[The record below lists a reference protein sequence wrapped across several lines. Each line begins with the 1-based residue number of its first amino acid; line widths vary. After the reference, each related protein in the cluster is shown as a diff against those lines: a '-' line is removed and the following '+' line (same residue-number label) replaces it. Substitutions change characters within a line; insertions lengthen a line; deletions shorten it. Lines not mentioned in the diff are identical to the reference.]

1 MIRENKR
8 KLIFLILLNEMFEEP
23 GHLNYLKSEEDPVR
37 AKRNP
42 LTFLQK
48 AAAVLSLSSYNP
60 FRGLPV
66 YILPENVADLPSDEV
81 RRLYRFTWPE
91 IVKVFVELRLPEVI
105 YTKNRLVESGIR
117 ALMMVMRKF
126 AFPIRLQC
134 LAKAFGREYSQI
146 SRIISVTTDIIFKR
160 WAPIMLFDVR
170 RLSSETL
177 QRYGSAFKDAGL
189 PYENL
194 WGFIDGTIRKIC
206 RPSKN
211 QRIYY
216 SGHKRCHCLRYQN
229 VTTPDGLISSFYGPL
244 PGSNNDLNILDD
256 SGLSDIM
263 RRHCPDFHL
272 YGDAAYA
279 SRGPQFITA
288 FIPPSNEIERTI
300 NTVMNSYRT
309 EVEHSF
315 AVVNNSFA
323 YSDLRSSQKIYLT
336 SVIKD
341 YPVCILFCN
350 IMNTFRP
357 NQVSQRFK
365 MAPPSIQEYLNP

>member
-23 GHLNYLKSEEDPVR
+23 DHLNYLKSEEDPVR

-48 AAAVLSLSSYNP
+48 AAAVLSLSSCNP

-211 QRIYY
+211 QRI
-216 SGHKRCHCLRYQN
+216 
-229 VTTPDGLISSFYGPL
+229 
-244 PGSNNDLNILDD
+244 
-256 SGLSDIM
+256 
-263 RRHCPDFHL
+263 
-272 YGDAAYA
+272 
-279 SRGPQFITA
+279 
-288 FIPPSNEIERTI
+288 
-300 NTVMNSYRT
+300 
-309 EVEHSF
+309 
-315 AVVNNSFA
+315 
-323 YSDLRSSQKIYLT
+323 
-336 SVIKD
+336 
-341 YPVCILFCN
+341 
-350 IMNTFRP
+350 
-357 NQVSQRFK
+357 
-365 MAPPSIQEYLNP
+365 